1 MIFHL
6 PSHQLAKVI
15 RPFHASCYSN
25 YLAVKYYRFT
35 FSLDDLLRAGIAWA
49 ENVVVVNQ
57 EISNSAEEDTLS
69 DCNTIVSV
77 QTVFK

>member
-1 MIFHL
+1 
-6 PSHQLAKVI
+6 
-15 RPFHASCYSN
+15 
-25 YLAVKYYRFT
+25 
-35 FSLDDLLRAGIAWA
+35 LDDLLRAGIAWA

-77 QTVFK
+77 QNVFK